1 MVRLFLKGR
10 EGKGSKQ
17 ASGLHLTLGST
28 FIHGEGTSCHPCV
41 WLAKCLQG
49 KMGHGGLDGWK
60 WEGVASEILQ
70 EAVTNTEFLG
80 NRVEENSLCGSV

>member
-1 MVRLFLKGR
+1 
-10 EGKGSKQ
+10 
-17 ASGLHLTLGST
+17 
-28 FIHGEGTSCHPCV
+28 
-41 WLAKCLQG
+41 
-49 KMGHGGLDGWK
+49 MGHGGLHGWK